1 MANIIEIEKMT
12 NRQILKE
19 LSAYK
24 QQIEDIGC
32 YGMKDLVMRRML
44 EDEAIERGILR

>member
-1 MANIIEIEKMT
+1 MTTIIEIEKMT

-19 LSAYK
+19 LSLYK
-24 QQIEDIGC
+24 QQVE
-32 YGMKDLVMRRML
+32 YLEAKEMVMKRML